1 MSAQQTIYERI
12 KEDLKGDKIL
22 QNVILERLW
31 YYLEPIK
38 DITGGGGA
46 SITNGTADP
55 TGGADGDY
63 YIQTT
68 VANQIWYNNLGT
80 WSIILSLNPV
90 SVEQSEAGN
99 MEAGIPFYP
108 FYGQIYKITNLG
120 ITGIDHILSTG
131 VKNPSNAQL
140 FDRDCKAW
148 VTSLDR
154 YVTCTYDV
162 ATNKINIM
170 LETVFRVTQTGTS
183 DPTVEVM
190 RNDLVGVTFTG
201 LYSDV
206 GIYTINPSI
215 SLSTIGTGIF
225 NQVFMHLTGSQV
237 ASFSI
242 SAPFVLVSGYY
253 DELNDVARFGSQV
266 INFAGG
272 ELTKTDGI
280 INELPMYL
288 ICILSN

>member
-38 DITGGGGA
+38 DITGGGA

-131 VKNPSNAQL
+131 VKNPSNALL

-162 ATNKINIM
+162 ATNKINAEYVLWAAYLSQLSSNAPFIEH
-170 LETVFRVTQTGTS
+170 LVTNISGETPTLNYLTTG
-183 DPTVEVM
+183 D
-190 RNDLVGVTFTG
+190 
-201 LYSDV
+201 
-206 GIYTINPSI
+206 YTIAFTLGQLITLFNCV
-215 SLSTIGTGIF
+215 TITQSYFDG
-225 NQVFMHLTGSQV
+225 NQQ
-237 ASFSI
+237 
-242 SAPFVLVSGYY
+242 Y
-253 DELNDVARFGSQV
+253 
-266 INFAGG
+266 
-272 ELTKTDGI
+272 I
-280 INELPMYL
+280 INGRALDLNTFSLQITKSGSLCDDAMFKNYIEIKINLH
-288 ICILSN
+288 N

>member
-46 SITNGTADP
+46 SITNGKNDP

-90 SVEQSEAGN
+90 SVEQSDAGN

-162 ATNKINIM
+162 ATNKIF
-170 LETVFRVTQTGTS
+170 VQ
-183 DPTVEVM
+183 
-190 RNDLVGVTFTG
+190 
-201 LYSDV
+201 LY
-206 GIYTINPSI
+206 NE
-215 SLSTIGTGIF
+215 
-225 NQVFMHLTGSQV
+225 M
-237 ASFSI
+237 
-242 SAPFVLVSGYY
+242 FVSVDG
-253 DELNDVARFGSQV
+253 
-266 INFAGG
+266 AGG
-272 ELTKTDGI
+272 ITIDSVVNNEWNGITFSVSNVSNGTYQLTPSTQLNLIFTNVSMHVGKNVIPKSNDAAGLASSTDDFAHDEYFYYTYGKDFH
-280 INELPMYL
+280 NDGSVSFPNNL
-288 ICILSN
+288 ITFIGYIYN

>member
-38 DITGGGGA
+38 DIAGSGGA
-46 SITNGTADP
+46 SITNGAADP

-68 VANQIWYNNLGT
+68 RANQIWYNNLGT
-80 WSIILSLNPV
+80 WSIILSLNPI
-90 SVEQSEAGN
+90 SVEQSYAGN

-162 ATNKINIM
+162 ANNKISCTYVLWSALMNYGPTISVTK
-170 LETVFRVTQTGTS
+170 LITNNSGETPTLSNDVDGVLNVIFTVGHLISETNAFKYATAFYAGSDLFTAIGRYLDTKTFEVTLTRIS
-183 DPTVEVM
+183 DNGI
-190 RNDLVGVTFTG
+190 RNPGD
-201 LYSDV
+201 D
-206 GIYTINPSI
+206 
-215 SLSTIGTGIF
+215 
-225 NQVFMHLTGSQV
+225 
-237 ASFSI
+237 
-242 SAPFVLVSGYY
+242 VLVKL
-253 DELNDVARFGSQV
+253 EIE
-266 INFAGG
+266 IN
-272 ELTKTDGI
+272 I
-280 INELPMYL
+280 
-288 ICILSN
+288 SNL